1 MNNKTQHLISVTL
14 FIIGRMSVLELIN
27 IIFGKG

>member
-1 MNNKTQHLISVTL
+1 MNNKTQHMISVIP
-14 FIIGRMSVLELIN
+14 FIIGRMRVLELIN

>member
-1 MNNKTQHLISVTL
+1 MHNKTQYLISVTT
-14 FIIGRMSVLELIN
+14 FIIGRMRVLELIN

>member
-1 MNNKTQHLISVTL
+1 MHNKTQYLISVTPYT
-14 FIIGRMSVLELIN
+14 IGRISVLELIN